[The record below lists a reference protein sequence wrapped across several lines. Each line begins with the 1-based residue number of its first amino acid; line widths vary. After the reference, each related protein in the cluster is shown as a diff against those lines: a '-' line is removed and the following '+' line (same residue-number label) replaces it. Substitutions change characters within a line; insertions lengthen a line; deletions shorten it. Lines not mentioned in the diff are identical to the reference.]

1 MNKKSSALRRIIQ
14 NDYAFTIGTK
24 VAALF
29 IGLISSSYSKR
40 FLGPA
45 LVGQLGYIDS
55 TLTIVA
61 IIAQFG
67 LYQPYPYHK
76 RLGEPDVLNKFLNI
90 FALQF
95 AAYAVIGVALSI
107 IFENPIMTA
116 ICLIVPIQVLA
127 NQFSFIGMV
136 EDVKYKNVVFFT
148 SRIVNTTLMITAFY
162 TMSPSLLIA
171 LAMIVIGDVITVVL
185 TARRL
190 KRFGNPLKVD
200 FKFLRSIF
208 GFGLVAMLTT
218 LLVQLNYKL
227 DEIMLKWMGIPD
239 VQRGFYNSGAS
250 IASYGW
256 LVSDAFRE
264 VLFSKTSKNDAIG
277 DVTFSLKLNFYIT
290 LAMLLFVALFG
301 RLAIRILYGVQ
312 YLPAFRVTLI
322 LLFGIFSMSYFKL
335 IGTLLLSQG
344 KKYVYMGM
352 LFLSVVA
359 NVAGNLFAIPRWGIE
374 GAAMASVLSYTV
386 AGGAFLL
393 YFVRT
398 YQVPFGS
405 LFVVRREELKRI
417 IGLIHRKR

>member
-1 MNKKSSALRRIIQ
+1 MNKKTSALRRIVR

-29 IGLISSSYSKR
+29 IGLVSSSFSKR

-45 LVGQLGYIDS
+45 LVGELGYIDS
-55 TLTIVA
+55 TLTVVA

-67 LYQPYPYHK
+67 LYQPYPFHK
-76 RLGEPDVLNKFLNI
+76 RQQEPDVLNKFLNI

-95 AAYAVIGVALSI
+95 LVYAVIGVALAI
-107 IFENPIMTA
+107 IFENPVMTA
-116 ICLIVPIQVLA
+116 ICLIAPIQVLA

-148 SRIVNTTLMITAFY
+148 ARIVNTTLMVTAFY

-171 LAMIVIGDVITVVL
+171 LLMIVIGDVITVVL

-190 KRFGNPLKVD
+190 GRFGNPMRVN
-200 FKFLRSIF
+200 FQFLRGILAF
-208 GFGLVAMLTT
+208 GFVAMLTT

-227 DEIMLKWMGIPD
+227 DEIMLKWMGIAD

-264 VLFSKTSKNDAIG
+264 VLFSKTSKDDAIN
-277 DVTFSLKLNFYIT
+277 DVSFSLKLNFYIT
-290 LAMLLFVALFG
+290 LLMLLAVAVFG
-301 RLAIRILYGVQ
+301 QTAIRILYGVE
-312 YLPAFRVTLI
+312 YLPSFRVTLI

-352 LFLSVVA
+352 LFASVVA
-359 NVAGNLFAIPRWGIE
+359 NVAGNLLAIPIWGIE
-374 GAAMASVLSYTV
+374 GAAAASVLSYTV

-398 YQVPFGS
+398 YHVSFLS

-417 IGLIHRKR
+417 VGLLHIRK